1 MLAMTAT
8 TATTSSRSSLGTAH
22 LAVNAVIAVLIL
34 VQAALAGQ
42 ALFMADTG
50 WPGSTEITVHGI
62 VGNVTFTLGLVAA
75 VLAFLAKAGRGLLT
89 ANAVLLLALFAQT
102 GLGYVGRETMGA
114 ASIHVPLGVTSFGLA
129 VAITVVA
136 AVRRR

>member
-8 TATTSSRSSLGTAH
+8 TARRSTLGTAY

-42 ALFMADTG
+42 ALFMADAG
-50 WPGSTEITVHGI
+50 WPESTEITVHGI
-62 VGNVTFTLGLVAA
+62 IGNGTFTLGFVAA
-75 VLAFLAKAGRGLLT
+75 VLAFLAKVGKGLLT

-114 ASIHVPLGVTSFGLA
+114 ASIHIPLGVTSFGLA
-129 VAITVVA
+129 VAITAVA
-136 AVRRR
+136 ALRRR